1 MPESSAVKELF
12 TNNVAMNQC
21 EDCKPTP
28 PGPQKVSNLVRDPA
42 LNVKYDD
49 AWFLKQNPQHW
60 TNLRTM
66 GLIKDLTKEEE
77 DPIMKL
83 NPTLYK
89 VVQANKADESN
100 FTDPFQKIM
109 EQQSKWT
116 SANKNYGYIKDVVYR
131 SDLDHPN
138 SMHNMT
144 TNQNASM

>member
-1 MPESSAVKELF
+1 
-12 TNNVAMNQC
+12 
-21 EDCKPTP
+21 
-28 PGPQKVSNLVRDPA
+28 
-42 LNVKYDD
+42 
-49 AWFLKQNPQHW
+49 
-60 TNLRTM
+60 M
-66 GLIKDLTKEEE
+66 GLIKDLSKEEE

-89 VVQANKADESN
+89 VVQANKADEAN

-116 SANKNYGYIKDVVYR
+116 SANKNHGYIKDVVYR

-144 TNQNASM
+144 TNQNASMQVQFPKT